1 MCPHGDPEASGKIM
15 HVLHMAKNITDF
27 AIYMY
32 YCFRLRPNSRYVFRV
47 AATNDKGTS
56 PFSVQSDSVITLE
69 DSKYKSHHC
78 NLFLRL

>member
-1 MCPHGDPEASGKIM
+1 MCVE
-15 HVLHMAKNITDF
+15 HMAKYITDF
-27 AIYMY
+27 AIY

-69 DSKYKSHHC
+69 DSK
-78 NLFLRL
+78 